1 MRLFHKLMLYQL
13 FGESLSFSDG
23 HNAIIEYLLSARCN
37 SFNINTWLSDVGSS
51 ILPLCGLFAHRD
63 TAYRAQSI
71 NSAPVERM
79 SWPGLWGVHPPK
91 RPCAGGILANG
102 SCGWCKGTSVAPM
115 VRTPSRKLALA
126 GRGGRSGC

>member
-1 MRLFHKLMLYQL
+1 MLYQL

-23 HNAIIEYLLSARCN
+23 HNGIIEYLLSARCN

-63 TAYRAQSI
+63 TAYWAQSI

-79 SWPGLWGVHPPK
+79 SWPGLHHWTGIGWP
-91 RPCAGGILANG
+91 GGIPEAD
-102 SCGWCKGTSVAPM
+102 
-115 VRTPSRKLALA
+115 A
-126 GRGGRSGC
+126 GRAKTSLSVGKKL